1 MGLHTTLFPQFTS
14 CRWWWWFCAKEP
26 IRQEPS
32 VQWANKNMFYFQ
44 RTSPPLPW
52 GFGKDSQ
59 GLKSLRTLQR
69 HHHFILDLT
78 HASTLFLA
86 SKIEKSL
93 DQVWNY
99 RLHIYKRRSNRA
111 VRLTDSA
118 CEKRWKQCK
127 TKATLFTPLSQIF
140 CCCNFWRRF
149 SHFTF
154 KRPLRSDR
162 GIKTLAISF
171 NTHTRKGP
179 PLPPLV
185 RVCLA
190 LNAGL
195 QRKEIW
201 L

>member
-1 MGLHTTLFPQFTS
+1 MRMVMMILRQRTHPPRTQRSINSRKEAGFTS
-14 CRWWWWFCAKEP
+14 NE
-26 IRQEPS
+26 Q
-32 VQWANKNMFYFQ
+32 
-44 RTSPPLPW
+44 TPPLPW

-59 GLKSLRTLQR
+59 GLKSFRTLQR

-171 NTHTRKGP
+171 NTHTQGI
-179 PLPPLV
+179 PLHPLV
-185 RVCLA
+185 RVCLWE
-190 LNAGL
+190 NTG
-195 QRKEIW
+195 
-201 L
+201 